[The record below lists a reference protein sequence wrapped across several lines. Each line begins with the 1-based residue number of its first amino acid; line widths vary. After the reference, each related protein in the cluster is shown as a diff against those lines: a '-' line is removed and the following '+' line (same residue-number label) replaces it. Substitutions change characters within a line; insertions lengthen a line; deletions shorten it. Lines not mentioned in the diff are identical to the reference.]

1 MKRLLIFIAVLIGI
15 ILGTTLIAHAATS
28 VFQVF
33 QGGTGTSSPSG
44 ILYGD
49 NSGSNPLKTVS
60 IGAGCTFIT
69 GTLSCPGTGLAA
81 SSTLLGDNNTFSG
94 SNTFTQTL
102 NLIPALNEGLYLQD
116 MSLGASVA
124 STSGIW
130 LQNTTPAAAGAQ
142 QNSPA
147 ITLEGQ
153 DWGTTAPASSTPV
166 EFTEFVLPL
175 QGTTVASG
183 SLVWERSLS
192 SGPFV
197 TDMTLTAA
205 GTLEPLNLEVAGGA
219 IGSTNTTNGNIWVPG
234 AALVSHQALAQY
246 SIGTSSSN
254 AIGIRTG
261 FYGLTSTVLTAGDN
275 YAGIVVGNAPVTT
288 AVSGLHNWLTNV
300 AIKALGS
307 VTLGVAKVGNTA
319 SLYIDGAA
327 TTTVNGLDYDLYASS
342 TGPDYFGGNVGINT
356 PTPNFNLE
364 VQGTASTTNLDIGGL
379 SGIAAGS
386 FLAINPSG
394 QVIATTT
401 PSRGAAS
408 STLLVDNNTFAGL
421 NAFTNAGTTTFAGGL
436 QMTEINETGAS
447 TSTFNNGIQ
456 ISSGCFAVGST
467 CIGSTSASST
477 LLSDNNTFSGS
488 NIFSQPLSLTSVTG
502 TTTISGNQGFTV
514 GGFQF
519 AVQGS
524 TGQIGINKT
533 PSLALLDIGGNYT
546 TANAQQ
552 ILLTGTLLSSLT
564 GTQAG
569 ANFSPNFTPSGASLS
584 NMEGVSSSPGL
595 TAASS
600 IDPAQLIGFVAQ
612 IRNASTTSTINGG
625 FDFDAVG
632 PSNAGTSVI
641 TNYRAYQAGGAING
655 DGNTSGSITNIGF
668 YGLNSTASSSV
679 GGIISNFTSELT
691 VPTGSPNGGTTN
703 NRGLYITGNGG
714 TNVNGGVVHN
724 YALYNDSTANN
735 YFAGNVG
742 VASTTPWGQV
752 SITNAGSNPA
762 FYIANS
768 NNTTAQFIVASNG
781 NTGIGTTTPSA
792 PLTVQNG
799 SGIIATFASTGAT
812 GYSQIA
818 LQGTGHQ
825 YQIGVGN
832 ASESAFGVANK
843 YFIFDANA
851 AAMRMVIDSS
861 GNLGVGTTTPGSI
874 LSVNNVANFTAATST
889 FYGTGGFNIAAGCYA
904 IAGSCIGTGGS
915 SASSTL
921 LSDSNTFS
929 GNNIF
934 SQITKFSNGF
944 LSQASSTVTGNLT
957 LATTTTGSLNGTI
970 VVSGFPYPQTG
981 AGIQQALNIGCPNGS
996 VFLPAATYSITQ
1008 KIIIPSNCTLEGSG
1022 WNSILSF
1029 ANSTAELYTLASYN
1043 VTIKDLQI
1051 DQSAV
1056 TSGSLNSIFA
1066 IYDQDVDDFNVNDVR
1081 IKNAYSF
1088 GIFSNTTAITGSST
1102 RLTFTNNYINGMGNS
1117 DPIGGG
1123 PSDSTSTMTD
1133 VVVQNNRVYQN
1144 AGIGA
1149 FYTNAIDLVRS
1160 NQFIYAN
1167 NDTHGGILLGSEQTP
1182 DQNSRIT
1189 GNLINAADGT
1199 TTCAFVSVFPGS
1211 SATTSSTNITI
1222 NNNILTNAY
1231 LGIVSNT
1238 LANGIG
1244 QFSVSGNS
1252 INGTGCPYSIL
1263 VQNANGGTVSDNS
1276 TASSTVG
1283 ISIAS
1288 SQHISVTG
1296 NSDHGH
1302 SSSGIASN
1310 GTSANNTYGLNN
1322 LYGNGTDYSL
1332 VETTNTANIQGAL
1345 TVTGSVTGTDI
1356 FAGSGNV
1363 FKDFSETYLDAGSG
1377 HGIHLRPNNGSEA
1390 ATILSGGNF
1399 GIGSTTPNSLLSVGN
1414 TNGINFSTATS
1425 TFYSTGGVNLSSG
1438 CFAIAGN
1445 CLSVSSLGGT
1455 APIANGG
1462 TNQTS
1467 QTTNGVNYFD
1477 GTHITSNSS
1486 FTWDGSRLTVPGQL
1500 YVNGGTLF
1508 ISQGQQIQ
1516 NASNGAQEIGFPS
1529 AGDFTFGGVN
1539 VGISTTTPGSLLSL
1553 GVSGNASGINFSL
1566 ATSTFENA
1574 GGINLTTGCFAI
1586 NGTCIGGS
1594 GGSGTVTSVTAASP
1608 NSTLSLGGT
1617 NPVTTSGIINFDL
1630 NLTHPNFWTGLQNF
1644 TNASSSEFTAT
1655 STVWHL
1661 GATFFGSSQ
1670 QSNIS
1675 ASGVLTLGTPLATG
1689 SGGTGSSNLGTG
1701 VVQAS
1706 SGVLSA
1712 ANPTR
1717 AFIMGV
1723 ASTTALTGTTT
1734 APQFSIPIGLT
1745 VTSWSCTVAPAG
1757 ATAEVEWQY
1766 ANPTAYTNVTPTYLA
1781 ASTTPGNVSIS
1792 TNNTPTAQ
1800 ATSTLSV
1807 GNVTG
1812 NPTSV
1817 NCSFLGNSTTI

>member
-812 GYSQIA
+812 GYSKIA

-957 LATTTTGSLNGTI
+957 LATTTTGSLNGVVT
-970 VVSGFPYPQTG
+970 VSGFPYPQTG
-981 AGIQQALNIGCPNGS
+981 AGIQQALSVCNAGGGGE
-996 VFLPAATYSITQ
+996 VFLPTATYSITSP
-1008 KIIIPSNCTLEGSG
+1008 ITLYSNCYITGAG
-1022 WNSILSF
+1022 WNSILSY
-1029 ANSTAELYTLASYN
+1029 ANAAAELAATSTTN
-1043 VTIKDLQI
+1043 VQISNLQI
-1051 DQSAV
+1051 DQSSV
-1056 TSGSLNSIFA
+1056 VSGTSNNTFA
-1066 IYDQDVDDFNVNDVR
+1066 IYDTNATDLTVNNVR
-1081 IKNAYSF
+1081 IKNAYGY
-1088 GIFSNTTAITGSST
+1088 GIFSTTIPATGAANRITIENS
-1102 RLTFTNNYINGMGNS
+1102 YINGDGNN
-1117 DPIGGG
+1117 DLVGGG
-1123 PSDSTSTMTD
+1123 PSDSLTNMTD
-1133 VVVQNNRVYQN
+1133 VQVLNNRLYQN
-1144 AGIGA
+1144 AGAGA
-1149 FYTNAIDLVRS
+1149 FYTNTIDLVRT
-1160 NQFIYAN
+1160 NQFTYSGNI
-1167 NDTHGGILLGSEQTP
+1167 THGGILLGSEQTP
-1182 DQNSRIT
+1182 NQNSRIT
-1189 GNLINAADGT
+1189 SNTVSAADGT

-1211 SATTSSTNITI
+1211 SATTSTSNITI
-1222 NNNILTNAY
+1222 NNNILVNAY
-1231 LGIVSNT
+1231 LGVVSNT
-1238 LANGIG
+1238 LANGIDD
-1244 QFSVSGNS
+1244 FTVSGNS

-1263 VQNANGGTVSDNS
+1263 VQNAYGGTVSGNS

-1288 SQHISVTG
+1288 SNNITVTG
-1296 NSDHGH
+1296 NTDFGH
-1302 SSSGIASN
+1302 SSSAIASN
-1310 GTSANNTYGLNN
+1310 GTSANNTYGLNTTF
-1322 LYGNGTDYSL
+1322 GNGTNYSL
-1332 VETTNTANIQGAL
+1332 VETNNTANIQGNL

-1356 FAGSGNV
+1356 FTGSGHV
-1363 FKDFSETYLDAGSG
+1363 FKSFGDAYLDAAAGDN
-1377 HGIHLRPNNGSEA
+1377 IHFRPNNGTEA

-1399 GIGSTTPNSLLSVGN
+1399 GIGSTTP
-1414 TNGINFSTATS
+1414 
-1425 TFYSTGGVNLSSG
+1425 
-1438 CFAIAGN
+1438 
-1445 CLSVSSLGGT
+1445 
-1455 APIANGG
+1455 
-1462 TNQTS
+1462 
-1467 QTTNGVNYFD
+1467 
-1477 GTHITSNSS
+1477 
-1486 FTWDGSRLTVPGQL
+1486 
-1500 YVNGGTLF
+1500 
-1508 ISQGQQIQ
+1508 
-1516 NASNGAQEIGFPS
+1516 
-1529 AGDFTFGGVN
+1529 
-1539 VGISTTTPGSLLSL
+1539 GSLLSL
-1553 GVSGNASGINFSL
+1553 GTGSSFINLNNA
-1566 ATSTFENA
+1566 ATSTFSR
-1574 GGINLTTGCFAI
+1574 GINIISGCFSIA
-1586 NGTCIGGS
+1586 GTCIGG
-1594 GGSGTVTSVTAASP
+1594 GTGTVTAVNGTTNQITSSGGTTPTLSLPNLVVFPVAASSTNLSVFANAYFGGSATSTFSSTGALTLATP
-1608 NSTLSLGGT
+1608 LGISSGGTNNSSQTSNGITYFDGTRITTNSNLTYSGSNFQITGGDILQTGGNVISNTSQALFLQTGTVNPIIFRINSAEKVRIDTSGNLGVGTSTPTATLTTQLASSTLSTASAFDVWGLMNTVEYLFERIDEWGHLITSGPTPSVTGGT
-1617 NPVTTSGIINFDL
+1617 SSVSGNDRNGTITVTGTALTSVT
-1630 NLTHPNFWTGLQNF
+1630 LTFAHAYSAAPDCTESDNSTAL
-1644 TNASSSEFTAT
+1644 TADISS
-1655 STVWHL
+1655 
-1661 GATFFGSSQ
+1661 
-1670 QSNIS
+1670 IS
-1675 ASGVLTLGTPLATG
+1675 ASQIV
-1689 SGGTGSSNLGTG
+1689 
-1701 VVQAS
+1701 
-1706 SGVLSA
+1706 
-1712 ANPTR
+1712 
-1717 AFIMGV
+1717 
-1723 ASTTALTGTTT
+1723 
-1734 APQFSIPIGLT
+1734 FSFSVG
-1745 VTSWSCTVAPAG
+1745 VTSLTIYYQC
-1757 ATAEVEWQY
+1757 
-1766 ANPTAYTNVTPTYLA
+1766 
-1781 ASTTPGNVSIS
+1781 
-1792 TNNTPTAQ
+1792 AQ
-1800 ATSTLSV
+1800 HK
-1807 GNVTG
+1807 
-1812 NPTSV
+1812 
-1817 NCSFLGNSTTI
+1817 